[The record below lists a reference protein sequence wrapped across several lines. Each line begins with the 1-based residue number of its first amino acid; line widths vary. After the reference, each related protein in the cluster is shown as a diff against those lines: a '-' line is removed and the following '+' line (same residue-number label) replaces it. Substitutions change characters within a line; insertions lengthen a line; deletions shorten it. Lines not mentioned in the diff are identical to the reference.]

1 MGQDSK
7 IFLITISNLETQKG
21 SAIAFAFAFG
31 FYKLADFTYLLP
43 LIMVQINSCYEMISS
58 IWIE

>member
-21 SAIAFAFAFG
+21 SAIAFAFG

-43 LIMVQINSCYEMISS
+43 LIMVQINSCYEMIFST
-58 IWIE
+58 WIE

>member
-21 SAIAFAFAFG
+21 SAHAIAFAFG
-31 FYKLADFTYLLP
+31 FYELADFTNLLP
-43 LIMVQINSCYEMISS
+43 LSKNYGS
-58 IWIE
+58 IKFTW